1 MNFYDFFCALLDAI
15 KSFLIASMVIY
26 CCEFLMDGGS
36 GWKELGHFD
45 LFEDVYLIDSLK
57 RRFKIKSMI

>member
-1 MNFYDFFCALLDAI
+1 MIFCALFDAI

-36 GWKELGHFD
+36 GWEVLGYFD
-45 LFEDVYLIDSLK
+45 LFEDFIDSLK
-57 RRFKIKSMI
+57 QRLKKIKATTLK